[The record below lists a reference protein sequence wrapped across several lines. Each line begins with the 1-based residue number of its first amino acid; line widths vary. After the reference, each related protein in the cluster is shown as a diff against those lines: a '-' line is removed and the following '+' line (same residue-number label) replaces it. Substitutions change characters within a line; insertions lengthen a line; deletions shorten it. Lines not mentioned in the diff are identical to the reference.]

1 MPYLALITAFCISAL
16 VAVCLL
22 SWLLAISYK
31 YGLFDQPSERKVHKN
46 NTPRLG
52 GVTFVPASIAGC
64 IAAAIV
70 RYISGYSLTFPH
82 ANTFIIIFGC
92 IIIYAVGIFDDLYGT
107 TAKTKLAIQ
116 ILAALC
122 LPLGGLY
129 IDNLYGFAGIYEL
142 PYIVGAV
149 LTVFITILITNALN
163 LIDGIDG
170 LAACL
175 SLVALLAFAVL
186 FYQCTD
192 MRLTICCLSLCGALC
207 SFLFYNLYGKTEK
220 KSKTFMGD
228 SGSLML
234 GTIISYFAVKYAMTH
249 TATLPPRPD
258 GLLMAFT
265 LPLVP
270 CLDLCRVAIDRIRR
284 KQGIFAAD
292 KTHLHHKLM
301 ANGLS
306 MRATLLFIVC
316 LQVSFIALNF
326 MLFHSGLRMHWIVIA
341 DIVIFFLFTLHLSH
355 PKKKFS

>member
-1 MPYLALITAFCISAL
+1 MPYSAPIIAFCVSAL
-16 VAVCLL
+16 VAVGLL
-22 SWLLAISYK
+22 SWLLAMSYK

-52 GVTFVPASIAGC
+52 GVAFVPASILGY
-64 IAAAIV
+64 IGAAIAMHF
-70 RYISGYSLTFPH
+70 SGNPLPFPH
-82 ANTFIIIFGC
+82 PNTFIILFGC
-92 IIIYAVGIFDDLYGT
+92 TIVYAVGIFDDLFGT

-122 LPLGGLY
+122 IPLGGLY

-142 PYIVGAV
+142 PQIAGMA
-149 LTVFITILITNALN
+149 LTIFVTILITNALN

-175 SLVALLAFAVL
+175 SLVALLMFAVL
-186 FYQCTD
+186 FYQCAD
-192 MRLTICCLSLCGALC
+192 IRLTVSCLSLCGALC
-207 SFLFYNLYGKTEK
+207 SFLFYNLHGKTEK
-220 KSKTFMGD
+220 QSKTFMGD

-234 GTIISYFAVKYAMTH
+234 GTIISYFTVKYAMTQ
-249 TATLPPRPD
+249 TSTLPPRPD

-270 CLDLCRVAIDRIRR
+270 CLDLCRVAIDRVRR

-301 ANGLS
+301 SSGLS
-306 MRATLLFIVC
+306 MRNTLFFIVG
-316 LQVSFIALNF
+316 LQAFFIALNSA
-326 MLFHSGLRMHWIVIA
+326 LFQSGLRMHWIVIA
-341 DIVIFFLFTLHLSH
+341 DIGIFYLITLNL
-355 PKKKFS
+355 PRFGKK